1 MVDDAAGVAV
11 KTVNAPFDHTP
22 VRALFQRLWPVE
34 VYLENHACCAVLGE
48 GLAGLAR
55 GKVLLLRAELGSKA
69 LTDALDGAKISYDDI
84 AVYRTLYDNPRSEEL
99 RDRLLA
105 EEGILV
111 TFTSASTVKGFVS
124 TVGEDFPF
132 DRITGVCI
140 GEQTAAHAKDYGIPV
155 VVSQRATI
163 DALVEKISHMF

>member
-1 MVDDAAGVAV
+1 M
-11 KTVNAPFDHTP
+11 
-22 VRALFQRLWPVE
+22 
-34 VYLENHACCAVLGE
+34 
-48 GLAGLAR
+48 
-55 GKVLLLRAELGSKA
+55 
-69 LTDALDGAKISYDDI
+69 TDALDGAKISYDDI

-105 EEGILV
+105 EEGTLV

-140 GEQTAAHAKDYGIPV
+140 GEQTAAQAKDYGIPV

-163 DALVEKISHMF
+163 DALVEKIRGMF